1 MPQTI
6 IEKIFSA
13 HASRKEVTPGEIVD
27 ITIDTRVARSYEGAG
42 IINQLRANNLSVND
56 PEKTFFT
63 FDCSPSMHEQRY
75 LQSIKTCREF
85 ADKNVIQCTDA
96 SEGIGTQVLL
106 EKQLASPGSTYI
118 CSNRNAIIAG
128 AICSFGQGMSEK
140 DVAAVIA
147 KGKLWFKV
155 PRSVRINI
163 QGALP
168 GNLEVKDIGLNLIKT
183 FGPSKLMGAAVELY
197 GEAIEQLSLDERI
210 ILAGMATE
218 TGALTYLI
226 PPNEEI
232 LKMFDNADGGY
243 SDIYAD
249 DKAAYAEKYSLKA
262 SEFTKLAIIPGSPP
276 EATPIQQL
284 RNKKITS
291 AYIGGFSHGR
301 MHDLR
306 LAANLLK
313 GRQIAPGIFLKI
325 IPSSKAVFEKA
336 KAEGIID
343 VLRNAGAVISENI
356 CADFLTS
363 RLQAETKDQIIIS
376 TGVRYVLPELSS
388 SERYIASTHVVISS
402 AIAGFIAAPDDIQA
416 AESAAFIDVQEYT
429 LIKKP
434 NLPSFK
440 VKKPTVLEGKVWVL
454 QHESISADSIIDPKL
469 IVEDEWTLARRY
481 IFQKINGYHNFGQM
495 VKEGDILMAGKNF
508 GRGSSAH
515 KAVTSL
521 KSIGIAL
528 ILAESF
534 GHSFEREA
542 INAALPIM
550 TYHSIE
556 NLDIKEGDMIKANLE
571 TGEVFNLTSKKTM
584 MAERCSDIQLSIYQ
598 SGGLL
603 SQV

>member
-6 IEKIFSA
+6 IEKIFAA

-27 ITIDTRVARSYEGAG
+27 IYIDTRVARSYEGAG
-42 IINQLRANNLSVND
+42 IISQLRANNLSVDD
-56 PEKTFFT
+56 PEKTVFT

-75 LQSIKTCREF
+75 LQNIKTCRDY
-85 ADKNVIQCTDA
+85 ADKNNILCTDA

-106 EKQLASPGSTYI
+106 EKHIATPGSTYI
-118 CSNRNAIIAG
+118 CSNRNAIILG
-128 AICSFGQGMSEK
+128 AIGAFGQGMSEK

-155 PRSVRINI
+155 PRTVRINI
-163 QGALP
+163 QGVLP
-168 GNLEVKDIGLNLIKT
+168 DDLEVKDMGLNLIKL

-210 ILAGMATE
+210 ILAGMAAE

-232 LKMFDNADGGY
+232 LQLFDDTERAYKDIHADE
-243 SDIYAD
+243 
-249 DKAAYAEKYSLKA
+249 KAVYAEKYSLKA
-262 SEFTKLAIIPGSPP
+262 AEFAKLAIIPGSPP
-276 EATPIQQL
+276 EATPIHQL
-284 RNKKITS
+284 RDKKITS

-306 LAANLLK
+306 LAASLLN
-313 GRQIAPGIFLKI
+313 GRQISPGIFLKI
-325 IPSSKAVFEKA
+325 IPSSRAVFEKA

-363 RLQAETKDQIIIS
+363 RLTAETRDQVIIS
-376 TGVRYVLPELSS
+376 TGIRYVLPELSS

-402 AIAGFIAAPDDIQA
+402 AIAGFVAAPDDIQA
-416 AESAAFIDVQEYT
+416 AESAAFIDVQGFT
-429 LIKKP
+429 SIKKP

-440 VKKPTVLEGKVWVL
+440 IKKPTTLEGKVWVF
-454 QHESISADSIIDPKL
+454 QQENISADAIIDPQL
-469 IVEDEWTLARRY
+469 IVEEEGTIPRRF
-481 IFQKINGYHNFGQM
+481 IFQKLNGYQDFGRM

-508 GRGSSAH
+508 GRGSQAQ
-515 KAVTSL
+515 KAVVSL

-542 INAALPIM
+542 INGALPIM

-571 TGEVFNLTSKKTM
+571 TGEVFNLTRKKTM